1 MSGSRKGRL
10 RALLIAPPVVIG
22 VAVLAWQL
30 SGRKAPEQA
39 EAEESA
45 RPVRVIEATAGDF
58 VPRARGYGHVQPGTV
73 WEAVAQVAGKVVYRH
88 PDLERGRLLAADSEL
103 LRIDPANYELAVA
116 RIEANVEA
124 VRAELDELE
133 VRRANT
139 ESSLK
144 IVRRTLALAEQ
155 DLARKRKLLAKK
167 NISQTA
173 VDETESAVL
182 NERRQI
188 QELQNQLNLLPAEQ
202 RVLEANLALNQA
214 QLEEA
219 RLDLER
225 TIIRLPFEA
234 RIAEVL
240 AEATQFVSAGQKLAV
255 ADSIDVAEVTAQIA
269 LNHMR
274 PLVPTGL
281 DLSSLSA
288 EEISELPRKW
298 GFSAEVRLVAGDFA
312 ASWEARFDRI
322 SDMVDPQTRTLG
334 LVVAVDEPYRSAIP
348 GQRPPLT
355 KNMYVEV
362 EIRGARQAGRIAVPR
377 VALHR
382 GPDGRNVVYL
392 ADPEDRLAFRPVTLG
407 PLQSDFVIVEKGLE
421 GGERV
426 VVSDL
431 IPAIEGMLLAP
442 RQDEALAEALAAQS
456 SGAGELR

>member
-1 MSGSRKGRL
+1 MTFRM

-22 VAVLAWQL
+22 IAVLAWQL
-30 SGRKAPEQA
+30 AGRKAPEQA

-58 VPRARGYGHVQPGTV
+58 VPRALGYGHVQPGTV

-103 LRIDPANYELAVA
+103 LRIDPANYELAVV
-116 RIEANVEA
+116 RIEANLEA
-124 VRAELDELE
+124 VQAELDELE

-139 ESSLK
+139 ESSLE

-188 QELQNQLNLLPAEQ
+188 QELQNQLNLLPAER

-225 TIIRLPFEA
+225 TVIRLPFEA

-288 EEISELPRKW
+288 EEISALPRRW

-312 ASWEARFDRI
+312 ASWDARFDRI

-334 LVVAVDEPYRSAIP
+334 LVVAVDEPYRSAVP

-362 EIRGARQAGRIAVPR
+362 EIRGAPQSGRIAVPR

-382 GPDGRNVVYL
+382 GPDGRDVVYL
-392 ADPEDRLAFRPVTLG
+392 AGSEDRLEFRPVTLG
-407 PLQSDFVIVEKGLE
+407 PMQSDFVIVEDGLE

-442 RQDEALAEALAAQS
+442 RLDKALGEALADQS

>member
-1 MSGSRKGRL
+1 MSDVGKRRL

-22 VAVLAWQL
+22 IAVLAWQL

-39 EAEESA
+39 EAEETA
-45 RPVRVIEATAGDF
+45 RPVRIIEAAPGDF
-58 VPRARGYGHVQPGTV
+58 VPRALGYGYVQPGTV

-88 PDLERGRLLAADSEL
+88 PDLERGRLLAAGSDL
-103 LRIDPANYELAVA
+103 LHIDPANYELAVA

-124 VRAELDELE
+124 VQAELEELE
-133 VRRANT
+133 VRRTNT
-139 ESSLK
+139 GSSLE
-144 IVRRTLALAEQ
+144 ILRRALALAEQ
-155 DLARKRKLLAKK
+155 DLARKRKLVAKG

-173 VDETESAVL
+173 VDEAESAVL

-188 QELQNQLNLLPAEQ
+188 QDLQNQLNVLPAEQ
-202 RVLEANLALNQA
+202 RVLEANLALNEA

-225 TIIRLPFEA
+225 TVIRLPFEA

-255 ADSIDVAEVTAQIA
+255 ADSIDLAEITAQIA

-274 PLVPTGL
+274 PLVPTGY

-288 EEISELPRKW
+288 EEISAMPLRW
-298 GFSAEVRLVAGDFA
+298 GFAAKVRLVAGDFA
-312 ASWEARFDRI
+312 ATWDARFDRI

-362 EIRGARQAGRIAVPR
+362 EIRGAPQAGRIAVPR
-377 VALHR
+377 VAVHR
-382 GPDGRNVVYL
+382 GPDGGAVVYL
-392 ADPEDRLAFRPVTLG
+392 AGPGDRLAFRPVVLG
-407 PLQSDFVIVEKGLE
+407 PTQSDFVIVREGLE

-431 IPAIEGMLLAP
+431 VPAIEGMLLAP
-442 RQDEALAEALAAQS
+442 RLDEVLEKALAAQS

>member
-1 MSGSRKGRL
+1 MAGSGKRRL
-10 RALLIAPPVVIG
+10 KALLIAPPVAIG
-22 VAVLAWQL
+22 IAVLAWQL
-30 SGRKAPEQA
+30 SQRQLPEQA
-39 EAEESA
+39 EPSEVAK
-45 RPVRVIEATAGDF
+45 PVRVIEAAPSDF
-58 VPRARGYGHVQPGTV
+58 VPRALGYGFVQPGSV
-73 WEAVAQVAGKVVYRH
+73 WEAVAQVSGKVVYRH
-88 PDLERGRLLAADSEL
+88 PDLERGRLLEAGSEL

-116 RIEANVEA
+116 RIEASVEA
-124 VRAELDELE
+124 VRAELEELD

-139 ESSLK
+139 ESSLE
-144 IVRRTLALAEQ
+144 IARRTLTLAEQ
-155 DLARKRKLLAKK
+155 DLVRKRKLLAKK
-167 NISQTA
+167 NISQTT

-188 QELQNQLNLLPAEQ
+188 QDLQNQLNLLPAEQ

-225 TIIRLPFEA
+225 TVIRLPFEA

-240 AEATQFVSAGQKLAV
+240 AEATQFVSAGQKLGV

-281 DLSSLSA
+281 DLSSLSV
-288 EEISELPRKW
+288 EEISDLPRRW

-334 LVVAVDEPYRSAIP
+334 LVVAVDEPYRRAIP

-362 EIRGARQAGRIAVPR
+362 EVRGAPQANRIAVPR

-382 GPDGRNVVYL
+382 GADGGDVVYL
-392 ADPEDRLAFRPVTLG
+392 AGPDDRLGFRPVTLG
-407 PLQSDFVIVEKGLE
+407 PVQSDFVIVEQGLE

-442 RQDEALAEALAAQS
+442 RMDEDLAGRLAAQAG
-456 SGAGELR
+456 GAGGLR

>member
-1 MSGSRKGRL
+1 
-10 RALLIAPPVVIG
+10 LIAPPVVIG
-22 VAVLAWQL
+22 IAVLAWQL
-30 SGRKAPEQA
+30 AGRKSPEQA
-39 EAEESA
+39 EPEEAA

-58 VPRARGYGHVQPGTV
+58 VPRALGYGYVQPGTV

-88 PDLERGRLLAADSEL
+88 PDLERGRLLEAGSEL

-124 VRAELDELE
+124 VRAELEELE

-139 ESSLK
+139 ESTLQ

-155 DLARKRKLLAKK
+155 DLTRKRKLLAKK

-188 QELQNQLNLLPAEQ
+188 QDLQNQLNLLPAEQ
-202 RVLEANLALNQA
+202 RVLAANLALNQA

-225 TIIRLPFEA
+225 TVIRLPFEA

-240 AEATQFVSAGQKLAV
+240 AETTQFVSAGQKLAV
-255 ADSIDVAEVTAQIA
+255 ADSIDLAEVTAQIA

-288 EEISELPRKW
+288 GEISSLPQRW
-298 GFSAEVRLVAGDFA
+298 GFSTEVRLVAGDFA

-362 EIRGARQAGRIAVPR
+362 EIKGPPQAGRIAVPR

-382 GPDGRNVVYL
+382 GPEGRDVIYL
-392 ADPEDRLAFRPVTLG
+392 ADLEDRLEFRPVSLG
-407 PLQSDFVIVEKGLE
+407 PVQSDFVIVEEGLS

-431 IPAIEGMLLAP
+431 IPAIEGMRLAP
-442 RQDEALAEALAAQS
+442 RLDRALAEALAAQA
-456 SGAGELR
+456 SGTGELR

>member
-1 MSGSRKGRL
+1 MSGLKKGVL
-10 RALLIAPPVVIG
+10 TSLLIAPPVVIG
-22 VAVLAWQL
+22 LAVLAWQL

-39 EAEESA
+39 EAEEGA

-58 VPRARGYGHVQPGTV
+58 VPRALGYGYVQPGSV

-88 PDLERGRLLAADSEL
+88 PDLERGRLLAAGSEL
-103 LRIDPANYELAVA
+103 LHIDPANYELAVA
-116 RIEANVEA
+116 RIEANVAA
-124 VRAELDELE
+124 VKAQLDELE

-139 ESSLK
+139 ESSLE
-144 IVRRTLALAEQ
+144 IIRRTLALAEQ
-155 DLARKRKLLAKK
+155 DLARKRKLVAKG

-173 VDETESAVL
+173 VDEAESAVL

-188 QELQNQLNLLPAEQ
+188 QDLQNQLNVLPAEQ
-202 RVLEANLALNQA
+202 RVLEANLALNHA

-219 RLDLER
+219 QLELER
-225 TIIRLPFEA
+225 TVIRLPFEA

-240 AEATQFVSAGQKLAV
+240 AEATQFVSVGQKLAV

-281 DLSSLSA
+281 DVSSLSA
-288 EEISELPRKW
+288 EEISAMPQRW
-298 GFSAEVRLVAGDFA
+298 VFSAEVRLVAGDFA
-312 ASWEARFDRI
+312 TSWQARFDRI

-362 EIRGARQAGRIAVPR
+362 EIRGAPQPGRIAVPR
-377 VALHR
+377 VAVHR
-382 GPDGRNVVYL
+382 GPGGGDVVYL
-392 ADPEDRLAFRPVTLG
+392 ANPEDRLAFRAVVLG
-407 PLQSDFVIVEKGLE
+407 PTQSDFVIVADGLE

-442 RQDEALAEALAAQS
+442 RLDEALEKALAAQS
-456 SGAGELR
+456 SGTGELR

>member
-22 VAVLAWQL
+22 IAVLAWQL

-58 VPRARGYGHVQPGTV
+58 VPRALGYGHVQPGTV

-124 VRAELDELE
+124 VRAELEELE

-214 QLEEA
+214 LLEEA

-225 TIIRLPFEA
+225 TVIRLPFEA

-240 AEATQFVSAGQKLAV
+240 AEASQFVSAGQKLAV

-382 GPDGRNVVYL
+382 GPDGRDVVYL
-392 ADPEDRLAFRPVTLG
+392 ADAEDRLAFRPVTLG
-407 PLQSDFVIVEKGLE
+407 PMQSDFVIVEHGLD

-442 RQDEALAEALAAQS
+442 RLDKALAEVLAAQS
-456 SGAGELR
+456 SGAGEVR